1 MITDPPGHDL
11 VGVYMHNW
19 DDLDET
25 GTCSS
30 QTDYQ
35 CVQELCGEMGIPC
48 HRADFVKE
56 YWNHVFRYTFTCNLK

>member
-56 YWNHVFRYTFTCNLK
+56 YWNHVFRYTVYL